1 MGNASSFETQADATP
16 TQLKEELAEMHRSLQ
31 ALSVCCSSPPVL
43 LPNQIL
49 LDGVI
54 VDTRKDVQVLLGPVV
69 GKIEFQRA
77 RILLEVD
84 RRAIVTAFVS
94 TLDAMTNSM
103 RVEQGEAPIIL
114 HLGGQVA
121 MERMFDQAVQL
132 LLLYADGLSGDGVD
146 RMNWLA
152 MEEKATE
159 ILRSAYRSQWTLSP
173 DLQFALANAG
183 NLMMWSDGDIYPQF
197 STREEFFIDHEQP
210 TLRMQVIR
218 TVTRCAR
225 RLFHEYQRQLWDD
238 NMRQLIEREVRIYQ
252 L

>member
-1 MGNASSFETQADATP
+1 
-16 TQLKEELAEMHRSLQ
+16 
-31 ALSVCCSSPPVL
+31 
-43 LPNQIL
+43 
-49 LDGVI
+49 
-54 VDTRKDVQVLLGPVV
+54 
-69 GKIEFQRA
+69 
-77 RILLEVD
+77 
-84 RRAIVTAFVS
+84 
-94 TLDAMTNSM
+94 
-103 RVEQGEAPIIL
+103 
-114 HLGGQVA
+114 